1 MSEYG
6 FSQEVALSVDEAE
19 RKVTEALKQEG
30 LGVLTKIDAKEKFR
44 EMLGIG
50 YRDYRI
56 LGAFHPASAHRA
68 IEAEENNGLLLP
80 GNVAVYEKNGG
91 TVISAIRPKAAMS
104 MIDNPALAA
113 VADEVEGKLKN
124 VFDSV

>member
-6 FSQEVALSVDEAE
+6 FIKKVAMSVDEAE

-30 LGVLTKIDAKEKFR
+30 FGVLTKIDVKEKFR
-44 EMLGIG
+44 EKLGIE

-56 LGAFHPASAHRA
+56 LGACHPASAHRA
-68 IEAEENNGLLLP
+68 LEAEENIGLMLP

-91 TVISAIRPKAAMS
+91 TVISVIRPKAAMS

>member
-6 FSQEVALSVDEAE
+6 FIKKVAMSVDEAE

-30 LGVLTKIDAKEKFR
+30 FGVLTKIDVKERFR
-44 EMLGIG
+44 EKLGIE

-56 LGAFHPASAHRA
+56 LGACHPASAHRA
-68 IEAEENNGLLLP
+68 LEAEENIGLMLP

-91 TVISAIRPKAAMS
+91 TVISVIRPKAAMS

>member
-6 FSQEVALSVDEAE
+6 FTKEVPVSVDEAE
-19 RKVTEALKQEG
+19 RKVTEALKHEG
-30 LGVLTKIDAKEKFR
+30 FGVLTKIDVKEKFR
-44 EMLGIG
+44 EKLGIE

-56 LGAFHPASAHRA
+56 LGACHPASAHRA
-68 IEAEENNGLLLP
+68 LEAEENIGLMLP
-80 GNVAVYEKNGG
+80 CNVAIYEKYGK
-91 TVISAIRPKAAMS
+91 TVISVIKPKAAMS

-113 VADEVEGKLKN
+113 VADEVELRLKN

>member
-6 FSQEVALSVDEAE
+6 FIKKVAMSVDEAE

-30 LGVLTKIDAKEKFR
+30 FGVLTKIDVKEKFR
-44 EMLGIG
+44 EKLGIE

-56 LGAFHPASAHRA
+56 LGACHPASAHRA
-68 IEAEENNGLLLP
+68 LEAEENIGLMLP
-80 GNVAVYEKNGG
+80 CNVAVYEKNGG
-91 TVISAIRPKAAMS
+91 TVISVIRPKAAMS